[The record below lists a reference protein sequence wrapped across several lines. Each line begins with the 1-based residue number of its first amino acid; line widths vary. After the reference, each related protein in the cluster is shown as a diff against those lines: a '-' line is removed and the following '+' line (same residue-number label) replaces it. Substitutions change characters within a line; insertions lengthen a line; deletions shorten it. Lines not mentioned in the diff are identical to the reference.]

1 MAENEN
7 NTVLEYSKARIYQ
20 RVFSF
25 FIDLFLAVLL
35 GMIINSLC
43 GLVTSVVP
51 KYQEV
56 LQERIELQ
64 DQSGLFDENQKLW
77 TLSLE
82 GSDMTIQ
89 EKKELLSTR
98 LDEFYHNDVFFEDDT
113 FYQSYQKRKNEA
125 VNEKGELLFELIS
138 GSYVEKDFSDDVYYS
153 FYQKEFENY
162 ASAAL
167 SHNVRFADLS
177 NLIVRISVIEIV
189 LSMSVG
195 FALSFVIMPLILKR
209 GRKTIG
215 MYLFKISL
223 VGGDALNVRGKILL
237 FRNVLLLLIGY
248 WLTIFTFGIPWL
260 VSLTMMTFSKT
271 GQDFFDYMSGT
282 YVVSTKDKDI
292 YLDYA
297 EYLARTEESKKASI
311 ENRDFEMTR

>member
-56 LQERIELQ
+56 LQERIVLQ

-113 FYQSYQKRKNEA
+113 FYQSYQKRKSEA
-125 VNEKGELLFELIS
+125 VNEKGELLFKLIS
-138 GSYVEKDFSDDVYYS
+138 GSYVEKDFSDDVYYL

>member
-113 FYQSYQKRKNEA
+113 FYQSYQKRKSEA
-125 VNEKGELLFELIS
+125 VNEKGELLFQLIS
-138 GSYVEKDFSDDVYYS
+138 GSYVEKDFADDVYYS

-223 VGGDALNVRGKILL
+223 VGGDALNVRGKTLL

>member
-1 MAENEN
+1 MTENEN

-113 FYQSYQKRKNEA
+113 FYQSYQKRKSEA
-125 VNEKGELLFELIS
+125 VNEKGELLFNLIS

-223 VGGDALNVRGKILL
+223 VGGDALNVRGKTLL

>member
-113 FYQSYQKRKNEA
+113 FYQSYQKRKSEA

-138 GSYVEKDFSDDVYYS
+138 DSYVEKDFSDDVYYS

-167 SHNVRFADLS
+167 SHNVRFAELS

-223 VGGDALNVRGKILL
+223 VGGDALNVRGKTLL

>member
-98 LDEFYHNDVFFEDDT
+98 MDEFYHNDVFFEDDT
-113 FYQSYQKRKNEA
+113 FYQSYQKRKSEA
-125 VNEKGELLFELIS
+125 VNEKGELLFQLIS

>member
-113 FYQSYQKRKNEA
+113 FYQSYQKRKSEA
-125 VNEKGELLFELIS
+125 VNEKGELLFQLIS

-223 VGGDALNVRGKILL
+223 VGGDALNVRGKTLL

-297 EYLARTEESKKASI
+297 EYLARTEENKKASI

>member
-113 FYQSYQKRKNEA
+113 FYQSYQKRKSEA
-125 VNEKGELLFELIS
+125 VNEKGELLFNLIS

-223 VGGDALNVRGKILL
+223 VGGDALNVRGKTLV

>member
-1 MAENEN
+1 MAEDEN

-113 FYQSYQKRKNEA
+113 FYQSYQKRKSEA
-125 VNEKGELLFELIS
+125 VNEKGELLFQLIS

-223 VGGDALNVRGKILL
+223 VGGDALNVRGKTLL

-248 WLTIFTFGIPWL
+248 WLTIFTLGIPWL

>member
-7 NTVLEYSKARIYQ
+7 NMVLEYSKARIYQ

-113 FYQSYQKRKNEA
+113 FYQSYQKRKSEA

-223 VGGDALNVRGKILL
+223 VGGDALNVRGKTLL

>member
-113 FYQSYQKRKNEA
+113 FYQSYQKRKSEA
-125 VNEKGELLFELIS
+125 GNEKGELLFQLIS
-138 GSYVEKDFSDDVYYS
+138 DSYVEKDFSDDVYYS

-297 EYLARTEESKKASI
+297 EYLARIEESKKASI

>member
-56 LQERIELQ
+56 LQERIVLQ

-113 FYQSYQKRKNEA
+113 FYQSYQKRKSEA
-125 VNEKGELLFELIS
+125 VNEKGELLFKLIS

-223 VGGDALNVRGKILL
+223 VGGDALNVRGKTLL

>member
-113 FYQSYQKRKNEA
+113 FYQSYQKRKSEA

-237 FRNVLLLLIGY
+237 FRNVFLLLIGY

>member
-113 FYQSYQKRKNEA
+113 FYQSYQKRKSEA
-125 VNEKGELLFELIS
+125 VNEKGELLFKLIS

-223 VGGDALNVRGKILL
+223 VGGDALNVRGKTLL
-237 FRNVLLLLIGY
+237 FRNVLLFLIGY

>member
-113 FYQSYQKRKNEA
+113 FYQSYQKRKSEA
-125 VNEKGELLFELIS
+125 VNEKGELLFNLIS

-223 VGGDALNVRGKILL
+223 VGGDALNVRGKTLL
-237 FRNVLLLLIGY
+237 FRNALLLLIGY

>member
-56 LQERIELQ
+56 LQERIVLQ

-113 FYQSYQKRKNEA
+113 FYQSYQKRKSEA

>member
-1 MAENEN
+1 MAKNEN

-113 FYQSYQKRKNEA
+113 FYQSYQKRKSEA
-125 VNEKGELLFELIS
+125 VNEKGELLFKLIS

-167 SHNVRFADLS
+167 SHNVRFANLS

-223 VGGDALNVRGKILL
+223 VGGDALNVRGKTLL

>member
-113 FYQSYQKRKNEA
+113 FYQSYQKRKSEA
-125 VNEKGELLFELIS
+125 VNEKGELLFKLIS

-223 VGGDALNVRGKILL
+223 VGGDALNVRGKTLL

>member
-113 FYQSYQKRKNEA
+113 FYQSYQKRKSEA

-138 GSYVEKDFSDDVYYS
+138 DSYVEKDFSDDVYYS

-223 VGGDALNVRGKILL
+223 VGGDALNVRGKTLL
-237 FRNVLLLLIGY
+237 FRNVFLLLIGY

>member
-113 FYQSYQKRKNEA
+113 FYQSYQKRKSEA
-125 VNEKGELLFELIS
+125 VNEKGELPFKLIS

-177 NLIVRISVIEIV
+177 NLIVRISVIEID

>member
-64 DQSGLFDENQKLW
+64 DQSGLFNENQKLW

-113 FYQSYQKRKNEA
+113 FYQSYQKRKSEA

-223 VGGDALNVRGKILL
+223 VGGDALNVRGKTLL

>member
-1 MAENEN
+1 MAEDEN

-113 FYQSYQKRKNEA
+113 FYQSYQKRKSEA
-125 VNEKGELLFELIS
+125 VNEKGELLFKLIS

-223 VGGDALNVRGKILL
+223 VGGDALNVRGKTLL

>member
-20 RVFSF
+20 RVFYF

-113 FYQSYQKRKNEA
+113 FYQSYQKRKSEA
-125 VNEKGELLFELIS
+125 VNEKGELLFQLIS

-223 VGGDALNVRGKILL
+223 VGGDALNVRGKTLL

>member
-1 MAENEN
+1 MAEDEN

-113 FYQSYQKRKNEA
+113 FYQSYQKRKSEA
-125 VNEKGELLFELIS
+125 VNEKGELLFQLIS

-223 VGGDALNVRGKILL
+223 VGGDALNVRGKTLL

>member
-113 FYQSYQKRKNEA
+113 FYQSYQKRKSEA
-125 VNEKGELLFELIS
+125 VNEKGELLFKLIS
-138 GSYVEKDFSDDVYYS
+138 GSYVERDFSDDVYYS

-223 VGGDALNVRGKILL
+223 VGGDALNVRGKTLL

>member
-56 LQERIELQ
+56 LQERIVLQ

-113 FYQSYQKRKNEA
+113 FYQSYQKRKSEA
-125 VNEKGELLFELIS
+125 VNEKGELLFKLIS

-167 SHNVRFADLS
+167 SHNVRFAELS

>member
-56 LQERIELQ
+56 LQERIVLQ

-113 FYQSYQKRKNEA
+113 FYQSYQKRKSEA
-125 VNEKGELLFELIS
+125 VNEKGELLFQLIS

-223 VGGDALNVRGKILL
+223 VGGDALNVRGKTLL
-237 FRNVLLLLIGY
+237 FRNVFLLLIGY

>member
-113 FYQSYQKRKNEA
+113 FYQSYQKRKSEA
-125 VNEKGELLFELIS
+125 VNEKGEFLFELIS

-223 VGGDALNVRGKILL
+223 VGGDALNVRGKTLV
-237 FRNVLLLLIGY
+237 FRNALLLLIGY

>member
-113 FYQSYQKRKNEA
+113 FYQSYQKRKSEA
-125 VNEKGELLFELIS
+125 VNEKGQLLFQLIS
-138 GSYVEKDFSDDVYYS
+138 GSYVEKEFSDDVYYS
-153 FYQKEFENY
+153 FYQKEFEHY

-177 NLIVRISVIEIV
+177 HLIVRISVIEIV

-195 FALSFVIMPLILKR
+195 FALSFVSMPLILKR

-223 VGGDALNVRGKILL
+223 VGGDALNVRGKTLL

>member
-89 EKKELLSTR
+89 EKKELFSTR

-113 FYQSYQKRKNEA
+113 FYQSYQKRKSEA
-125 VNEKGELLFELIS
+125 VNEKGELLFKLIS

>member
-113 FYQSYQKRKNEA
+113 FYQSYQKRKSEA
-125 VNEKGELLFELIS
+125 VNEKGELLFQLIS
-138 GSYVEKDFSDDVYYS
+138 DSYVEKDFSDDVYYS

-223 VGGDALNVRGKILL
+223 VGGDALNVRGKTLL

>member
-56 LQERIELQ
+56 LQERIVLQ

-113 FYQSYQKRKNEA
+113 FYQSYQKRKSEA

-138 GSYVEKDFSDDVYYS
+138 DSYVEKDFSDDVYYS

>member
-43 GLVTSVVP
+43 GLMTSVVP

-113 FYQSYQKRKNEA
+113 FYQSYQKRKSEA
-125 VNEKGELLFELIS
+125 VNEKGELLFQLIS

-223 VGGDALNVRGKILL
+223 VGGDALNVRGKTLL

-311 ENRDFEMTR
+311 ESRDFEMTR

>member
-56 LQERIELQ
+56 LQERIVLQ

-113 FYQSYQKRKNEA
+113 FYQSYQKRKSEA

-138 GSYVEKDFSDDVYYS
+138 GSYVEKDFSDDVYYL

-223 VGGDALNVRGKILL
+223 VGGDALNVRGKTLL

>member
-56 LQERIELQ
+56 LQERIVLQ

-113 FYQSYQKRKNEA
+113 FYQSYQKRKSEA
-125 VNEKGELLFELIS
+125 VNEKGELLFKLIS

-237 FRNVLLLLIGY
+237 FRNVFLFLIGY

>member
-113 FYQSYQKRKNEA
+113 FYQSYQKRKSEA
-125 VNEKGELLFELIS
+125 VNEKGELLFNLIS

-223 VGGDALNVRGKILL
+223 VGGDALNVRGKTLL

>member
-1 MAENEN
+1 
-7 NTVLEYSKARIYQ
+7 
-20 RVFSF
+20 
-25 FIDLFLAVLL
+25 
-35 GMIINSLC
+35 
-43 GLVTSVVP
+43 
-51 KYQEV
+51 
-56 LQERIELQ
+56 
-64 DQSGLFDENQKLW
+64 
-77 TLSLE
+77 
-82 GSDMTIQ
+82 
-89 EKKELLSTR
+89 
-98 LDEFYHNDVFFEDDT
+98 
-113 FYQSYQKRKNEA
+113 
-125 VNEKGELLFELIS
+125 
-138 GSYVEKDFSDDVYYS
+138 
-153 FYQKEFENY
+153 
-162 ASAAL
+162 
-167 SHNVRFADLS
+167 
-177 NLIVRISVIEIV
+177 
-189 LSMSVG
+189 MSVG

>member
-113 FYQSYQKRKNEA
+113 FYQSYQKRKSEA
-125 VNEKGELLFELIS
+125 VNEKGELLFQLIS

-223 VGGDALNVRGKILL
+223 VGGDALNVRGKTLL

>member
-56 LQERIELQ
+56 LQERIVLQ

-113 FYQSYQKRKNEA
+113 FYQSYQKRKSEA
-125 VNEKGELLFELIS
+125 VNEKGELLFKLIS
-138 GSYVEKDFSDDVYYS
+138 GSYVETDFSDDVYYS

>member
-113 FYQSYQKRKNEA
+113 FYQSYQKRKSEA
-125 VNEKGELLFELIS
+125 VNEKGELLFKLIS

-223 VGGDALNVRGKILL
+223 VGGDALNVRVKTLL

>member
-113 FYQSYQKRKNEA
+113 FYQSYQKRKSEA

-138 GSYVEKDFSDDVYYS
+138 DSYVEKDFSDDVYYS

-223 VGGDALNVRGKILL
+223 VGGDALNVRGKTLL
-237 FRNVLLLLIGY
+237 FRNALLLLIGY